1 MTWCFFIYN
10 FVFKARN
17 HEETM
22 KMINLIVLW
31 NKIETKPDI
40 KISVEFERP
49 SANNL
54 ILAEHADVIF
64 VGKEFASHYG
74 YTKDSAVVELREY
87 AKKRYGHTHFISIF
101 FSCKTK

>member
-1 MTWCFFIYN
+1 
-10 FVFKARN
+10 
-17 HEETM
+17 M

-49 SANNL
+49 SPNNL

-64 VGKEFASHYG
+64 IGKEFASHYG
-74 YTKDSAVVELREY
+74 YTKDSAVHELREY
-87 AKKRYGHTHFISIF
+87 AKK
-101 FSCKTK
+101 K